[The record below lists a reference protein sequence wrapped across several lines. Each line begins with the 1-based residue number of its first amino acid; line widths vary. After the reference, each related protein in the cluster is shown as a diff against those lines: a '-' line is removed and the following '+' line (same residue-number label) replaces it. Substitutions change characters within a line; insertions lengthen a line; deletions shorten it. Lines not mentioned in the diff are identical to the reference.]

1 MAASDRNLN
10 MSLQILKWFHIK
22 SGLKINITKTKVIRI
37 GNIRESDRR
46 FGRENNLDWV
56 TKFTVL
62 GIEYDVLT
70 MENITN
76 ANISVKLDSMKH
88 IFNAWSC
95 RNITPIGRVTIL
107 KSLVLSKITH
117 VLLTLPS
124 PDNDTIKILDN
135 LSYNFIWKNKRH
147 EVSKKTIT
155 KEIKAGG
162 LKMLNIKK
170 FDGSLKITW
179 LRRLLNDTPEWEEF
193 ANHYRVNRLL
203 LSETNYHNL
212 IKNKIS
218 RAIPRDWDRIMQTNR
233 RNYNMSKPLVI
244 EWITKDKKGGT
255 R

>member
-1 MAASDRNLN
+1 MCTEFLALAFKNERNFSGIKLFNKDHRLSQYADDTSIFMAASDRNLN

-46 FGRENNLDWV
+46 FGKENNLDWV
-56 TKFTVL
+56 TKFTAL

-76 ANISVKLDSMKH
+76 ANISVKLDSMRH
-88 IFNAWSC
+88 IVNAWGC

-117 VLLTLPS
+117 VLLALPS

-147 EVSKKTIT
+147 EVRKKQSQ
-155 KEIKAGG
+155 K
-162 LKMLNIKK
+162 
-170 FDGSLKITW
+170 
-179 LRRLLNDTPEWEEF
+179 R
-193 ANHYRVNRLL
+193 
-203 LSETNYHNL
+203 
-212 IKNKIS
+212 
-218 RAIPRDWDRIMQTNR
+218 
-233 RNYNMSKPLVI
+233 
-244 EWITKDKKGGT
+244 
-255 R
+255 